1 MSFQGSSLLELKSLE
16 KTQMDSFF
24 QKALAFKAN
33 RWWPQK
39 SFIAGM
45 AFLEVSTRTTS
56 SFEVAVQR
64 LGGKTVKV
72 SGASSS
78 VVKGETVLDTC
89 LTLQAMGVD
98 ILIVRHGTDESLADI
113 SKQLRTPI
121 INAGEGVSGHPTQG
135 LLDAL
140 TVLEGHGRIKGEKLL
155 IVGDAVHSRVAASAV
170 EVFKMYGA
178 EVAFCGPEG
187 WLPKNE
193 NTFKDLESGLNWCS
207 VVMALRIQRERH
219 QSHFVALS
227 DYVEKYQLNKD
238 SLAALRA
245 DGLIIHPGPF
255 NRGVEV
261 SEEVLLD
268 ARSCIWK
275 QVENGVFIRG
285 AVISEILNIQ

>member
-16 KTQMDSFF
+16 KSQVDCFF
-24 QKALAFKAN
+24 QKAKAFKLN
-33 RWWPQK
+33 KWWPQK

-45 AFLEVSTRTTS
+45 TFLEVSTRTTS

-78 VVKGETVLDTC
+78 VVKGESVLDTC

-98 ILIVRHGTDESLADI
+98 ILIVRHGTNESLMQI
-113 SKQLRTPI
+113 SKQIRIPM
-121 INAGEGVSGHPTQG
+121 INAGEGISGHPTQG
-135 LLDAL
+135 LLDAF
-140 TVLEGHGRIKGEKLL
+140 TVLEGRGHLDGERLL
-155 IVGDAVHSRVAASAV
+155 IVGDAAHSRVAASAV
-170 EVFKMYGA
+170 EVFKMFGT
-178 EVAFCGPEG
+178 EVAFCGPDG
-187 WLPKNE
+187 WMPKNE
-193 NTFKDLESGLNWCS
+193 RQFSNLEEGLKWCT
-207 VVMALRIQRERH
+207 VVMALRIQKERH
-219 QSHFVALS
+219 QANEISQA
-227 DYVEKYQLNKD
+227 DYIRNFQLNN
-238 SLAALRA
+238 STLAALRS

-261 SEEVLLD
+261 SEDVLLD

-285 AVISEILNIQ
+285 AVISEILGIQ